1 MSKRFLPPKGLRETA
16 DKLGGV
22 NQKIANHYGVH
33 RDVSRRWLKEIGYKY
48 NKNNGVTENDS
59 LEKVFNKIYESI
71 S

>member
-1 MSKRFLPPKGLRETA
+1 
-16 DKLGGV
+16 
-22 NQKIANHYGVH
+22 
-33 RDVSRRWLKEIGYKY
+33 VSRRWLKEIGYKY